1 MICYKLSKRKKER
14 NDFQCDQKCYLILK
28 ISENIFKI
36 HQNKKKSKKANKYFH
51 RSRKFFSGKIGLVVF
66 L

>member
-14 NDFQCDQKCYLILK
+14 NDFQCDQKCHLILK

-36 HQNKKKSKKANKYFH
+36 HQNKKKSKRQTNIFKETVN
-51 RSRKFFSGKIGLVVF
+51 FSVERFVQWCF
-66 L
+66 